1 MSQQAKDL
9 LLQYIPATKVDRKYS
24 RITLIDNLLEEKS
37 VASRTFDWI
46 VQSKVVGYKVWW
58 GKNKLDSLTEN
69 TRMSQIMMKLRNDK
83 TNPLTGEQASLLS
96 AQQEILV
103 DRKEVDVKSGPV
115 VTKIKN
121 LFGKKTLKTT
131 LAGLAVFV
139 GMGYGAYSYH
149 NNAMEN
155 KDAQITN
162 LQKGNAADIEK
173 AAKTGYTDGI
183 KKANELSGAAE
194 YKKRAEVAEAKN
206 INLLGS
212 QSKSATIQAQQPDA
226 KIATSPDASIG
237 EKDWTRV
244 DKIPVG
250 NLEYLNSSVD
260 NSIKGR
266 VPNKKEVQNNLGN
279 LRGFATGQPLG
290 FSSPEH
296 GLRALKHQI
305 LVDQGNIPG
314 VKNKNGI
321 TGDFTLFEYVKKY
334 SNNANGDMINNKE
347 LRGYIEV
354 VTKVTGKSKDAK
366 IKDIN
371 THKLAEAITIAE
383 GSVFK
388 YNPDKDILEYNKE
401 SPLLK
406 TSFTQTA
413 RNFLS
418 GKMSQPYYKIEPINS
433 VDFGTNGKITT

>member
-1 MSQQAKDL
+1 
-9 LLQYIPATKVDRKYS
+9 
-24 RITLIDNLLEEKS
+24 
-37 VASRTFDWI
+37 
-46 VQSKVVGYKVWW
+46 
-58 GKNKLDSLTEN
+58 
-69 TRMSQIMMKLRNDK
+69 
-83 TNPLTGEQASLLS
+83 
-96 AQQEILV
+96 
-103 DRKEVDVKSGPV
+103 
-115 VTKIKN
+115 
-121 LFGKKTLKTT
+121 
-131 LAGLAVFV
+131 
-139 GMGYGAYSYH
+139 
-149 NNAMEN
+149 
-155 KDAQITN
+155 
-162 LQKGNAADIEK
+162 
-173 AAKTGYTDGI
+173 
-183 KKANELSGAAE
+183 
-194 YKKRAEVAEAKN
+194 
-206 INLLGS
+206 
-212 QSKSATIQAQQPDA
+212 
-226 KIATSPDASIG
+226 
-237 EKDWTRV
+237 
-244 DKIPVG
+244 
-250 NLEYLNSSVD
+250 VD

-279 LRGFATGQPLG
+279 LRGFTTGQPLG

-334 SNNANGDMINNKE
+334 SNNANGDPKNNLE
-347 LRGYIEV
+347 LKGYLEIV
-354 VTKVTGKSKDAK
+354 AKTTGKSIDTK
-366 IKDIN
+366 IKDVDMK
-371 THKLAEAITIAE
+371 KLAEAITIAE